1 MQSRTWLLS
10 CLAHYADSSPAEKV
24 RMAEIVGDV
33 SNLSEDDESP
43 RHGLGGD
50 EKQLALSEADKAFN
64 AMMCLL
70 EHNRFEESSS
80 PPRGSVGIAVFLTSQ
95 TDCRWWSDSPLVRE

>member
-1 MQSRTWLLS
+1 M
-10 CLAHYADSSPAEKV
+10 
-24 RMAEIVGDV
+24 
-33 SNLSEDDESP
+33 SNLSEDDEFP
-43 RHGLGGD
+43 RHGLGDD

-70 EHNRFEESSS
+70 EEHNRFEESSS
-80 PPRGSVGIAVFLTSQ
+80 PPRGSVGIAAFLTSQ

>member
-1 MQSRTWLLS
+1 M
-10 CLAHYADSSPAEKV
+10 
-24 RMAEIVGDV
+24 
-33 SNLSEDDESP
+33 SEDDEFP
-43 RHGLGGD
+43 RHGLGDD

-80 PPRGSVGIAVFLTSQ
+80 PPRGSVGIAVRFPAGPRVRLKLT
-95 TDCRWWSDSPLVRE
+95 RP